1 MSELEDKLNSLLSDP
16 AGMAQVVQ
24 LAQQLSS
31 TMGQSAPQPP
41 PNAAPGPSP
50 AAPGPGPAGLNS
62 LLGGVDP
69 KVIAKFLPV
78 LQTLTADQ
86 SHSMQHLNALKP
98 YLKEEKQTKVERAA
112 RLARLITVGKRFL
125 SEWEG

>member
-62 LLGGVDP
+62 LLGGRGP
-69 KVIAKFLPV
+69 
-78 LQTLTADQ
+78 
-86 SHSMQHLNALKP
+86 
-98 YLKEEKQTKVERAA
+98 
-112 RLARLITVGKRFL
+112 
-125 SEWEG
+125 